1 MILVASCQRAFIFA
15 CRVLL
20 APGFW
25 LTTET
30 AAKTSFGGFVLM
42 HKNMSRILQTIAGA
56 AMGTALMAVAQTAA
70 PAPAA
75 PAATAAA
82 APAAPAASPTWSVG
96 PMDISGFI
104 DGYYSYNL
112 NTPAGQLNDL
122 YNFNDK
128 TAQFSLNAAK
138 LTLNH
143 DADPIGARVDL
154 IFGNTDRLMNGSNG
168 DTKYIEQA
176 YLELKPAKAKGFEF
190 DFGKFVTSAG
200 AEVIETKD
208 NWNYSRSLLFSW
220 AIPYYHIGARMS
232 MPVSKT
238 DTVGVQIT
246 NGWNGGNGNNAPTI
260 GVTNALVKTK
270 YTWNANY
277 YGGPGNSGTTTG
289 ARHLLDTTLLLT
301 PCSKFNA
308 YVNYDY
314 GQNRDALSSQGD
326 KNLNHWQGVAV
337 AARGQVSGTSA
348 LVGRY
353 EYFKD
358 YQGYSTGTKQN
369 LQEFTATY
377 EYKWVEGLVSRAEY
391 RYDKSNQ
398 KTFNKD
404 TENYTDNQSTF
415 TVGFVAFFGPK
426 R

>member
-1 MILVASCQRAFIFA
+1 MLRVTRFNKNKSATWADESISNMVSHRIKQSGQHGTPGRARRSEPTEDAMILVASCQRAFIFA

-176 YLELKPAKAKGFEF
+176 YQGQGF
-190 DFGKFVTSAG
+190 
-200 AEVIETKD
+200 
-208 NWNYSRSLLFSW
+208 
-220 AIPYYHIGARMS
+220 
-232 MPVSKT
+232 
-238 DTVGVQIT
+238 
-246 NGWNGGNGNNAPTI
+246 
-260 GVTNALVKTK
+260 
-270 YTWNANY
+270 
-277 YGGPGNSGTTTG
+277 
-289 ARHLLDTTLLLT
+289 
-301 PCSKFNA
+301 
-308 YVNYDY
+308 
-314 GQNRDALSSQGD
+314 
-326 KNLNHWQGVAV
+326 
-337 AARGQVSGTSA
+337 
-348 LVGRY
+348 
-353 EYFKD
+353 
-358 YQGYSTGTKQN
+358 
-369 LQEFTATY
+369 
-377 EYKWVEGLVSRAEY
+377 
-391 RYDKSNQ
+391 
-398 KTFNKD
+398 
-404 TENYTDNQSTF
+404 
-415 TVGFVAFFGPK
+415 
-426 R
+426 